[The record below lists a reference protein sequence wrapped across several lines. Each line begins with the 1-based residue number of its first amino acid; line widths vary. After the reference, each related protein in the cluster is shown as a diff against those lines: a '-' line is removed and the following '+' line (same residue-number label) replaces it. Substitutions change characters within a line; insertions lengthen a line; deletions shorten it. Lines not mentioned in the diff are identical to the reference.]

1 MSNKL
6 KKVLVGLIIVALL
19 FGWYASIFGLGS
31 FNSIKDLM
39 KFGLD
44 INGGVYVVL
53 EADSEDIQNMSDEE
67 LKQVMD
73 QTRAVLNNRVNA
85 MGIAEATVSL
95 EGTQRIR
102 VEMPGVQD
110 AQEAIEQI
118 GRTAQLSFVLADGTV
133 ALTGQDVKDAG
144 IDTDT
149 THGGYKITLN
159 FTSEGTQKFADAT
172 RKASSG
178 SVIPM

>member
-1 MSNKL
+1 MGKYILLEGERL
-6 KKVLVGLIIVALL
+6 KMNNTLRKVLAGLIIIALV
-19 FGWYASIFGLGS
+19 FGWYVSIFGMGS

-53 EADSEDIQNMSDEE
+53 EADSEDIEGMSDEE

-95 EGTQRIR
+95 EGTNRIR

-118 GRTAQLSFVLADGTV
+118 GRTAQLSFALADGTV
-133 ALTGQDVKDAG
+133 VLTGEDVKDAG

-149 THGGYKITLN
+149 THGGYKITLG
-159 FTSEGTQKFADAT
+159 FTMD
-172 RKASSG
+172 G
-178 SVIPM
+178 S